1 MKPFAT
7 LPGASNL
14 TGSGWFASER
24 WRGESKSGEI
34 MYLRVRRVIFGVVA
48 AVALASFASAQDA
61 TLEHIL
67 TEMDTAAKDFRSLQA
82 TFVWDQFTKVVKETD
97 TSKGSV
103 YFQRE
108 GSGIKMAADITDPAP
123 KAVLFADGE
132 VKMYEPKVDHVTS
145 YKTGKDRGEVE
156 SFLLLGFGGRGHD
169 LLKSYDVK
177 YIGKETIDGVETAQL
192 ELVPKSEK
200 VRGHFS
206 QILLWIDGKSGVA
219 VQQKLLQPS
228 GDFRLAKY
236 SKILINQK
244 LPDGVFKLK
253 TTPKTT
259 YLAPQG

>member
-1 MKPFAT
+1 
-7 LPGASNL
+7 
-14 TGSGWFASER
+14 
-24 WRGESKSGEI
+24 

-48 AVALASFASAQDA
+48 AFAFASLASAQDA
-61 TLEHIL
+61 ALERVL
-67 TEMDTAAKDFRSLQA
+67 TQMDAAAKDFRSLQA
-82 TFVWDQFTKVVKETD
+82 AFVWDQFTKVVQDTD

-108 GSGIKMAADITDPAP
+108 GSGMKMAADITDPAP

-132 VKMYEPKVDHVTS
+132 VKMYEPKIDRVTS
-145 YKTGKDRGEVE
+145 YKTGKNRAEVE
-156 SFLLLGFGGRGHD
+156 SFLVLGFGGRGHD

-177 YIGKETIDGVETAQL
+177 YIGKETIDGGETAQL

-200 VRGHFS
+200 VRSQFS
-206 QILLWIDGKSGVA
+206 QILLWIDGKTGVS

-253 TTPKTT
+253 TTAKTT